1 MKGKKRK
8 TEKERLIS
16 AQRIVKRVLVL
27 SAAYL
32 MEEQDWDDDKLIEYY
47 DAICRWSDA
56 LDSHLITIH
65 KVIDMIN
72 EKTGAEIKW

>member
-16 AQRIVKRVLVL
+16 SQRIIKRILVL

-56 LDSHLITIH
+56 IDSHLITIQ
-65 KVIDMIN
+65 KVVDMIN
-72 EKTGAEIKW
+72 AKTGADIRW

>member
-16 AQRIVKRVLVL
+16 SQRIIKRILVL

-56 LDSHLITIH
+56 IDSHLITIQ

-72 EKTGAEIKW
+72 AKTGADIRW